1 VEIVHST
8 TSETR
13 QPPFDRVLVANRGE
27 IAVRVIR
34 ACRELGILPVAVYG
48 PGEESAR
55 HVLLADDSYRLEARD
70 RLPYLDID
78 AIIAVAR
85 RSGCQAVHPG
95 YGFLAE
101 NPEFATA
108 CGQAGLV
115 FVGPS
120 AGSIRSMGD
129 KIIARGIAAA
139 AGVPVVPGSD
149 GPVDSP
155 EAARVWADT
164 HGYPVAIKASAGGGG
179 RGFRVAHAASEIDG
193 AFTGSAGEASR
204 YFANP
209 TVYLECY
216 LHQPRHIEVQIF
228 ADARGNAVW
237 LGERDCSVQRRHQKL
252 IEETP
257 SPAVDSRLRVALGE
271 AAVRLAHAVEY
282 VGAGTVE
289 FMLAADG
296 SFYFLEMNTRI
307 QVEHTITE
315 EVTGIDLVKEQLRVA
330 SGSELSFSQETVV
343 PRGHSLQCRINAED
357 AGRDFKPTP
366 GVLAELQLPEGPGI
380 RVDTAM
386 VEGSEVL
393 PAYDSLIA
401 KLVTW
406 GRDRDESIARMK
418 RALDEF
424 RVEGVPT
431 TIAFHQNVLDHPS
444 FMAGGATTAFLVEH
458 PEVLPE
464 PSGPNVPTP
473 EATSDAETLVVEVD
487 GRRLEVRIHNAP
499 RSSGQGNDS
508 RRERPAALR
517 KKAAAGNHHDGGSEI
532 RSPLQGTVLRV
543 GVETG
548 ASVSAGD
555 LICVVEAMKMENEI
569 TAPRDGSIASVNVSA
584 GATVSVGTIVA
595 TFS

>member
-1 VEIVHST
+1 VETVHPT

-34 ACRELGILPVAVYG
+34 ACRELDISPVAVYG

-55 HVLLADDSYRLEARD
+55 HVLLADDAYRLEATD
-70 RLPYLDID
+70 RLPYLDIV
-78 AIIAVAR
+78 AIIAVAG
-85 RSGCQAVHPG
+85 RSKCKAVHPG

-108 CGQAGLV
+108 CGEAGLV

-129 KIIARGIAAA
+129 KIIAREIAAA

-155 EAARVWADT
+155 DAARVWADN

-179 RGFRVAHAASEIDG
+179 RGFRVARAAGEIED
-193 AFTGSAGEASR
+193 AFTGSAGEARR

-209 TVYLECY
+209 MVYLERY
-216 LHQPRHIEVQIF
+216 LHQPRHIEVQVF
-228 ADARGNAVW
+228 ADAHGNVVW
-237 LGERDCSVQRRHQKL
+237 LDERDCSVQRRHQKL

-257 SPAVDSRLRVALGE
+257 SPAVDSGLRVALGE
-271 AAVRLAHAVEY
+271 AAVRLARAVEY

-296 SFYFLEMNTRI
+296 GFYFLEMNTRI

-330 SGSELSFSQETVV
+330 AGAELSFAQETVES
-343 PRGHSLQCRINAED
+343 RGHSLQCRINAED
-357 AGRDFKPTP
+357 AGRDFRPTP
-366 GVLAELQLPEGPGI
+366 GVLEKLQFPEGPGI

-386 VEGSEVL
+386 VEGSEVS

-418 RALDEF
+418 RALAEF

-444 FMAGGATTAFLVEH
+444 FLAGAATTAFLVEH

-464 PSGPNVPTP
+464 PSGSRALAP
-473 EATSDAETLVVEVD
+473 EAAGDVETLLVEVN
-487 GRRLEVRIHNAP
+487 GRRLEVRIHNAL
-499 RSSGQGNDS
+499 RISGHRNTPG
-508 RRERPAALR
+508 RERPAALR

-543 GVETG
+543 GVEAG
-548 ASVSAGD
+548 ASVATGD

-569 TAPRDGSIASVNVSA
+569 TAPRDGSIASVDVSA
-584 GATVSVGTIVA
+584 GATVSVGTVVA